1 MAVEARTVGAVR
13 VLSFKGKITRGAG
26 DVEMREQFRQQLGD
40 GGKKFVFD
48 LSEVSFVDSAAVGE
62 MVACLKRARQHDG
75 ELKVVLVRGSRPEQ
89 LLKLAALDRVFE
101 IFDDEQRAL
110 ASFSD

>member
-1 MAVEARTVGAVR
+1 MTVEVRTVGAVR

-26 DVEMREQFRQQLGD
+26 DVEMREQFRQQLDD
-40 GGKKFVFD
+40 GGKDFVFD
-48 LSEVSFVDSAAVGE
+48 LSDVAFVDSAAVGE
-62 MVACLKRARQHDG
+62 IVACLKRARQQDG
-75 ELKVVLVRGSRPEQ
+75 QLKLVLVRGGRPEQ

-101 IFDDEQRAL
+101 SFDDEQRAV